1 MLTLLFV
8 SLYEFKQFLQIVLW
22 IAIPGTVIAA
32 LVTTWLHFRRKK
44 ALANQPDLLDN
55 ERLAIAGDM
64 GQLPDWLASGDPDNT
79 SLLKKYEREVR
90 RYKENYGTLEQDYRE
105 LEQKYADLLNK
116 AYHHDQNDNETVDR
130 LQQELKGYKLK
141 IAQLQ
146 QALEYNQHTQEA
158 ENNSGQ
164 DTMELHQLRIAVSE
178 LRQENALLK
187 ERLEDQKYMED
198 LLQEKK
204 LQADFLQQQL
214 EQRIKNYHQLEKQ
227 TGQSTV
233 ELQQLREAAN
243 EYKRKEQT
251 LQEELRQK
259 HEELTGLQSV
269 VEGTREES
277 RQHEEI
283 LRHKME
289 QLGSLESRLEELQQQ
304 QSSLQTVIDQK
315 EGAIAELEN
324 NIGREQLK
332 AKELENKLEMS
343 SQLFVRIYSEL
354 AKSIQAGL
362 VPSQNGHGAALLQA
376 PVEPVDAAAA
386 VIGQAPT
393 VN

>member
-1 MLTLLFV
+1 MLTLLLV

-44 ALANQPDLLDN
+44 ALADQPDLLDN

-64 GQLPDWLASGDPDNT
+64 GQLPDWLASADPDNT

-90 RYKENYGTLEQDYRE
+90 RYKDNYSTLEQDYRD
-105 LEQKYADLLNK
+105 LEQKYTDLLNK
-116 AYHHDQNDNETVDR
+116 AYHNDQNGNEAVDS
-130 LQQELKGYKLK
+130 LQQEIKGYKLK
-141 IAQLQ
+141 IVQLQ
-146 QALEYNQHTQEA
+146 QALEYNQHTQE
-158 ENNSGQ
+158 NNSGQ
-164 DTMELHQLRIAVSE
+164 DPMELHQLRIAVAE
-178 LRQENALLK
+178 LREENSLLK
-187 ERLEDQKYMED
+187 ERLEEQKYMED

-204 LQADFLQQQL
+204 LQAEFLQQQL

-227 TGQSTV
+227 TGQSNA
-233 ELQQLREAAN
+233 ELEQLRSAAEEFN
-243 EYKRKEQT
+243 RKEQS

-259 HEELTGLQSV
+259 KEELGTLQTV
-269 VEGTREES
+269 AEES
-277 RQHEEI
+277 RQHEQS
-283 LRHKME
+283 LRDKVE
-289 QLGSLESRLEELQQQ
+289 QIETLGSRLEELQQQ
-304 QSSLQTVIDQK
+304 QSSLQNVIDQK
-315 EGAIAELEN
+315 ENAISELEN

-362 VPSQNGHGAALLQA
+362 VPSQNGHGAALLPT
-376 PVEPVDAAAA
+376 PVEPVDAATA
-386 VIGQAPT
+386 VIGQAPA